1 MGTQTRP
8 KPHWDRPW
16 CVTID
21 RYDSRR
27 PWYALVA
34 CTSAAH
40 TAPTDTPHTRE
51 THPKNGFGRY
61 RAPRGSR
68 MTTVTSLGPL
78 DSAQCACGAHTAP
91 FWEGRCGVSS
101 PKERRVTIVSWCGRL
116 PHRWGYSRQASGPH
130 RTTAARQ
137 SSHDS
142 KTCLGTDLPVTVA
155 SQDHPESKES
165 TPTLLEGHP
174 LS

>member
-1 MGTQTRP
+1 MT
-8 KPHWDRPW
+8 
-16 CVTID
+16 VV
-21 RYDSRR
+21 
-27 PWYALVA
+27 LVWS
-34 CTSAAH
+34 TAA
-40 TAPTDTPHTRE
+40 PLRLLTP
-51 THPKNGFGRY
+51 
-61 RAPRGSR
+61 
-68 MTTVTSLGPL
+68 SL
-78 DSAQCACGAHTAP
+78 D
-91 FWEGRCGVSS
+91 
-101 PKERRVTIVSWCGRL
+101 
-116 PHRWGYSRQASGPH
+116 PH

>member
-1 MGTQTRP
+1 MFGCGPLYEGKEAALGTQTRP
-8 KPHWDRPW
+8 KPQWDRPW

-101 PKERRVTIVSWCGRL
+101 PNFQYDKPAEYQV
-116 PHRWGYSRQASGPH
+116 
-130 RTTAARQ
+130 
-137 SSHDS
+137 
-142 KTCLGTDLPVTVA
+142 
-155 SQDHPESKES
+155 
-165 TPTLLEGHP
+165 
-174 LS
+174 